1 TLVSK
6 LTQGNQAGVSE
17 WIPFGAGYSLGTLL
31 SHLASAQMET
41 TEIRIMR
48 SQTLDFLDEFL
59 THIFS
64 DDTSRSNVTM
74 SSIDTNLGIMIGLS
88 KFNREVEEKVESIY
102 QRAISDIEEFVK
114 KEGNVNSRIRKKIV
128 GSCWLA
134 GFSKGEIRE
143 EVVEILKKATKIS
156 GEKRE
161 WNGYYFHFSQAYS
174 HALQEILLAKPSS
187 HYMVSYSSQINAQID
202 MLKSREAIQRH
213 IAILTLGSLTGINY
227 FERILSTHNESYY
240 FFSLASDT
248 TTALVLDNLQSISI
262 ISGMNVKDVKGG
274 RIALAVLGRIVQYAS
289 RLSDEFT
296 STFTTS
302 SMEPKDY
309 SRLPVQSYLKALFNW
324 LTKMSKA
331 KKLGSPMNVEAVS
344 LIISTISK
352 VKVGLPP
359 VNWFPL
365 LSRFGDPAYKRCNL
379 HYKSILMAI
388 QHCQQSTSLMEF
400 LIYSLVRFPEIHKS
414 LDNDIEF
421 EKLLVG
427 NAMGKILE
435 LCGFENTLFDNENG
449 TSKKDT
455 EINKTR
461 GMESVLK
468 SVTIPSSRVTE
479 IVDCVLNSL
488 FGETKDRE
496 TPKDIELQTI
506 FLTTI
511 VGHISRINSTGGST
525 LLQDI
530 RKLLKEKYYVLHP
543 PSDEEQAQIIRL
555 FVHSCIINI
564 EDHHTSPDLLKEA
577 IILCTMSELGRI
589 DPIKHLIPFLSERLI
604 NVDIMSLELSSVSNL
619 IFSWIFR
626 SINVHIHSSAK
637 SEINK
642 RRNRLEWLARILELL
657 LILGTQRQG
666 ERVNLADDK
675 EIFEYGMNVALCG
688 LVNLSWDENLAKITT
703 REKSYTCEYYE
714 MWNKEFERIVQDKAS
729 VRKLSTLIPREALI
743 QSRESEQID
752 AIVKKVRKAFSYF
765 EVVKRLLR
773 LLELVPTTPNY
784 VEYRFAI
791 RSTLTSLRPHIT
803 TQEYLDI
810 VSSQS

>member
-59 THIFS
+59 TQIFS

-88 KFNREVEEKVESIY
+88 KFNREVEEKVETIY

-114 KEGNVNSRIRKKIV
+114 KEGNVDSRIRKRIV
-128 GSCWLA
+128 GSSWLA
-134 GFSKGEIRE
+134 GFSKGEVRE
-143 EVVEILKKATKIS
+143 EVVEILRKATKIS

-161 WNGYYFHFSQAYS
+161 WNGNYFHFSQAYS
-174 HALQEILLAKPSS
+174 HALQAILLAKPSS

-202 MLKSREAIQRH
+202 MLKSREATQRY
-213 IAILTLGSLTGINY
+213 IAILTLGSLAGVNY

-248 TTALVLDNLQSISI
+248 TTALVLDTLQSISI

-289 RLSDEFT
+289 RLSDEFS

-309 SRLPVQSYLKALFNW
+309 SRLPVQSYLRTLFNW

-331 KKLGSPMNVEAVS
+331 EKLGSPINVEAVN

-352 VKVGLPP
+352 VKVALPP

-365 LSRFGDPAYKRCNL
+365 LTRFGDPAYKRCNL

-388 QHCQQSTSLMEF
+388 QHCQQSTSVMEF

-414 LDNDIEF
+414 PDNDIEF

-435 LCGFENTLFDNENG
+435 LCGFENTLVDNENR
-449 TSKKDT
+449 TSKKGT

-461 GMESVLK
+461 GMENVLK

-488 FGETKDRE
+488 FEETEDRE
-496 TPKDIELQTI
+496 TSKDIELRTI

-511 VGHISRINSTGGST
+511 VGHISRINSNKSHSTGNST

-530 RKLLKEKYYVLHP
+530 RKLLKEKYYVLQP

-555 FVHSCIINI
+555 FVHSCILNI
-564 EDHHTSPDLLKEA
+564 EDIDHHASPDLSKEA
-577 IILCTMSELGRI
+577 IVLCTMSELDRI

-604 NVDIMSLELSSVSNL
+604 NVDVMSLELSSVSNL

-642 RRNRLEWLARILELL
+642 RRNRLEWLTKILDLL
-657 LILGTQRQG
+657 LILGTQRKG
-666 ERVNLADDK
+666 ERINLADDR
-675 EIFEYGMNVALCG
+675 EIFEYGMKVALCG
-688 LVNLSWDENLAKITT
+688 LVNLSWDENLANITT
-703 REKSYTCEYYE
+703 LEKSYTCEYYE
-714 MWNKEFERIVQDKAS
+714 MWDKEFERIVQDKAS

-743 QSRESEQID
+743 QSHESEQFD
-752 AIVKKVRKAFSYF
+752 AIVKK
-765 EVVKRLLR
+765 VVKRLLR

-784 VEYRFAI
+784 VEYRFAL
-791 RSTLTSLRPHIT
+791 RSTLTNLRPHIT
-803 TQEYLDI
+803 TQEYLEI
-810 VSSQS
+810 VSSQP